1 MSAKKKSTR
10 GVTPR
15 VAIYYGSKSDLPK
28 LEPAFEVLKE
38 LRVPFEHAVASAH
51 RTPERVRAFVRRA
64 EGRGVQ
70 VFIAAA
76 GMAAHLGGAIAAST
90 TLPVI
95 GIPVAAGALN
105 GQDALLATVQ
115 MPRGFPVATVAIDG
129 AANAA
134 LLAAQIVAT
143 ADAKLATRL
152 RDFRARI
159 QSAVSGEPEVVG

>member
-1 MSAKKKSTR
+1 MAPKKTAVRK
-10 GVTPR
+10 PR

-38 LRVPFEHAVASAH
+38 LGVPFEHAVASAH

-64 EGRGVQ
+64 EEQGVA

-76 GMAAHLGGAIAAST
+76 GMAAHLAGAVAAST

-115 MPRGFPVATVAIDG
+115 MPKGFPVATVAIDG

-143 ADAKLATRL
+143 GDDKLAQRL
-152 RDFRARI
+152 RAYRKKVQA
-159 QSAVSGEPEVVG
+159 AVSGEPEFVG